1 VRARTR
7 ASSRARAS
15 SSSIIYIKIIFYI
28 MLYSMMSNNIITHT
42 YENNLRI
49 RSLLGNGGPGGPPC
63 DKCGRGGG
71 DDGSLIIIIIF
82 CAVTFLSCFCLFS
95 GIYFDIRDYFYSNA
109 GARAAQVQV
118 RIQRVHGSDTEDDVL
133 QSIVDET
140 DHTKPSD
147 DEIDP
152 DLSVD

>member
-1 VRARTR
+1 
-7 ASSRARAS
+7 
-15 SSSIIYIKIIFYI
+15 
-28 MLYSMMSNNIITHT
+28 MMSNNIITHT

-63 DKCGRGGG
+63 DKCGGGG
-71 DDGSLIIIIIF
+71 NDDGYDGSLEVVQIIIIIIS
-82 CAVTFLSCFCLFS
+82 VVIFLSCFCLAS
-95 GIYFDIRDYFYSNA
+95 GIYFDIRDYFYPNT
-109 GARAAQVQV
+109 GARAAQV
-118 RIQRVHGSDTEDDVL
+118 RIQQVHCSNTEDDVL
-133 QSIVDET
+133 QSIVDVT